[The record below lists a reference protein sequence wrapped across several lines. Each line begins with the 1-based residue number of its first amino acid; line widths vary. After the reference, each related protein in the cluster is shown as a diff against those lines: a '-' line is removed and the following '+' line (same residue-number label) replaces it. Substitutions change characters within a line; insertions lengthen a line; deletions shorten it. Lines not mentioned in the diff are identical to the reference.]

1 MMNTIERR
9 ELVTHVCSQLGFLV
23 SNRGNSDIITLI
35 HSLPSKEYGAYSC
48 GIVLEGDSLY
58 LNLKTKRTK
67 KTLYSAYLKHD
78 YIRSLGKF
86 GWYIQSCPYKNGKK
100 YRFLEVS
107 LYVEELDDSC
117 FALLLQV
124 VSKDTYLQ
132 ALSKLLDLWVEDIKE
147 GLR

>member
-1 MMNTIERR
+1 MNTKERR
-9 ELVTHVCSQLGFLV
+9 EMVSHVCSQLSFLV
-23 SNRGNSDIITLI
+23 SNREKSNVITLT
-35 HSLPSKEYGAYSC
+35 HSSPSKEYGAYSC
-48 GIVLEGDSLY
+48 GIVLEDNSLF

-67 KTLYSAYLKHD
+67 RTVYSAYLKHD

-107 LYVEELDDSC
+107 LYVDELDDSC

-124 VSKDTYLQ
+124 VSKDAHLQ
-132 ALSKLLDLWVEDIKE
+132 VLSKLLDLWVEDIK
-147 GLR
+147 GV

>member
-1 MMNTIERR
+1 MNTIERR

-67 KTLYSAYLKHD
+67 KNTLLCLFK
-78 YIRSLGKF
+78 
-86 GWYIQSCPYKNGKK
+86 
-100 YRFLEVS
+100 
-107 LYVEELDDSC
+107 
-117 FALLLQV
+117 
-124 VSKDTYLQ
+124 T
-132 ALSKLLDLWVEDIKE
+132 
-147 GLR
+147 

>member
-1 MMNTIERR
+1 MIDRKEI
-9 ELVTHVCSQLGFLV
+9 VSHVCFQFSFLI
-23 SNRGNSDIITLI
+23 SNMGNYDAVAST
-35 HSLPSKEYGAYSC
+35 HSKPNKEYGAYSC
-48 GIVLEGDSLY
+48 GIVIEGNSIFLI
-58 LNLKTKRTK
+58 LKTKRTK
-67 KTLYSAYLKHD
+67 RTLYSAYLKHD

-124 VSKDTYLQ
+124 LSTDKHLQ
-132 ALSKLLDLWVEDIKE
+132 ALNKMLELWVEDIKKVVT
-147 GLR
+147 

>member
-1 MMNTIERR
+1 MMNTLERR
-9 ELVTHVCSQLGFLV
+9 ELVTHVCSQLDFLV
-23 SNRGNSDIITLI
+23 SNMGNSDIITLI
-35 HSLPSKEYGAYSC
+35 KTTPSKEYGAYSC
-48 GIVLEGDSLY
+48 GIVLEGNSLY

-67 KTLYSAYLKHD
+67 RTLYSAYLKHD

-107 LYVEELDDSC
+107 LCVEELDDSC

-124 VSKDTYLQ
+124 VSKDAHLQ
-132 ALSKLLDLWVEDIKE
+132 ALSNLLDLWVEDIK
-147 GLR
+147 GV

>member
-9 ELVTHVCSQLGFLV
+9 EMVSHVCSQLGFLV
-23 SNRGNSDIITLI
+23 SNMDKSDVITLT
-35 HSLPSKEYGAYSC
+35 HTTPSKEYGAYSC

-67 KTLYSAYLKHD
+67 RTVYSAYLKHD
-78 YIRSLGKF
+78 YIRSLSKF

-107 LYVEELDDSC
+107 LYVDELDDSC

-124 VSKDTYLQ
+124 VSKDTHLQ
-132 ALSKLLDLWVEDIKE
+132 ALSKLLDLWVEDIK
-147 GLR
+147 GV